1 MSMNPIYKE
10 TATSACR
17 YWLQGKLYPEMNRD
31 SFLSN
36 LMGTYGC
43 TAYEAH
49 DVMSDAEWAEQ
60 FKDQPEIANFRFAT
74 SN

>member
-1 MSMNPIYKE
+1 MNNIYKE

-31 SFLSN
+31 TFLSN
-36 LMGTYGC
+36 LMGMYGC

-49 DVMSDAEWAEQ
+49 DLMSDAEWQEQ
-60 FKDQPEIANFRFAT
+60 FKDQPEIANFRFGT